1 MEDLESLK
9 KQMKKLQDIADREY
23 LPLYAQGKLD
33 AYKELLPLVEKLIH
47 TQSVTKRFVLLKGK
61 GGHVFWTTNIGDI
74 DNDFNKILFE
84 SDSQDEIIEQWE
96 KHNPNVW

>member
-33 AYKELLPLVEKLIH
+33 AYKELLPLVEKLII
-47 TQSVTKRFVLLKGK
+47 QRVS
-61 GGHVFWTTNIGDI
+61 IS
-74 DNDFNKILFE
+74 E
-84 SDSQDEIIEQWE
+84 A
-96 KHNPNVW
+96 